1 MTDPPDVPP
10 LWLGLAPSPDVPSI
24 TPAVPT
30 SVVSR
35 PEPRCLSA
43 LAARLFDRPHPGG
56 PRSGASD
63 ISGDAA
69 TVLAYAE
76 TMVARADRAS
86 VSSGEQDEAIHQ
98 LITVGR
104 EKGYLRPEEID
115 VVLPVGVTASAV
127 LDDLINQCRDA
138 GIDVDSESLERAG
151 TRHARLDGAETDLTP
166 SRPDSSSDLV
176 RVYLA
181 EMSRVALLT
190 REQEIAL
197 AKRIEQGHRTVMV
210 AISHTPSLVQ
220 QVMRLGDALGED
232 ERLIRQLV
240 THRHGE
246 LTATQLTRRARRVR
260 MHIEAIK
267 TAWADAQARHTSWQ
281 RVPTRH
287 RRIARR
293 ARWGVLR
300 AHARVAQLMRRIP
313 FSDAV
318 RRNLIE
324 GFRAAAAKVEE
335 AQRKVDV
342 IERRLRQRTTRTRLT
357 GTPRRR
363 VQRQLH
369 EARAVLAQLTEPL
382 QQTPAAVRQ
391 TLEKIGRGEAQ
402 AQQAKDALV
411 EANLRLVVSI
421 AKKYRH
427 RGLSFLDL
435 IQEGNIGL
443 MRAVDKF
450 EYRLGYTFATYATW
464 WIRQAVARVI
474 ADRGRTIRVPVH
486 MVDRIR
492 TLSRAAQT
500 LVQECGREPTP
511 AELGRELGV
520 PIAQVLEARQVAQDT
535 ISLETPLGEDGD
547 RTLAETLTDH
557 EALSPFD
564 MASTVEV
571 RERTEALLQTLTPRE
586 REILRQRYGMA
597 DGYQRTLEEVGQTFG
612 VTREWIRQLQATA
625 MQKLRSPHAQAVGNS
640 ARCGT
645 DEARRPRGPCRTGV
659 SREPE
664 GT

>member
-1 MTDPPDVPP
+1 
-10 LWLGLAPSPDVPSI
+10 
-24 TPAVPT
+24 
-30 SVVSR
+30 
-35 PEPRCLSA
+35 
-43 LAARLFDRPHPGG
+43 
-56 PRSGASD
+56 
-63 ISGDAA
+63 
-69 TVLAYAE
+69 
-76 TMVARADRAS
+76 
-86 VSSGEQDEAIHQ
+86 
-98 LITVGR
+98 
-104 EKGYLRPEEID
+104 
-115 VVLPVGVTASAV
+115 
-127 LDDLINQCRDA
+127 
-138 GIDVDSESLERAG
+138 
-151 TRHARLDGAETDLTP
+151 
-166 SRPDSSSDLV
+166 
-176 RVYLA
+176 
-181 EMSRVALLT
+181 
-190 REQEIAL
+190 
-197 AKRIEQGHRTVMV
+197 MV

-492 TLSRAAQT
+492 TLSLAAQT
-500 LVQECGREPTP
+500 WFQECGRAPTP

-564 MASTVEV
+564 MASTVEA

-586 REILRQRYGMA
+586 REILRQRCGMA

-625 MQKLRSPHAQAVGNS
+625 MQKLRSPS
-640 ARCGT
+640 
-645 DEARRPRGPCRTGV
+645 RTGG
-659 SREPE
+659 RELRALWD
-664 GT
+664 G